1 MRVKRG
7 QVKRKKHKKILKQAK
22 GYRLTYSKLYRR
34 AKEAL
39 MHAGAYSYAH
49 RKKRGNDFRRLWIQ
63 RINGAL
69 DSYDLRYSSFIN
81 LLKKQKIEINRK
93 MLSEL
98 AIHEPDVFKAIV
110 EKARSK

>member
-7 QVKRKKHKKILKQAK
+7 KTKKKKHKKTLKEAK

-39 MHAGAYSYAH
+39 LHAGQYSYDH
-49 RKKRGNDFRRLWIQ
+49 RKKRRNDFRRLWIQ
-63 RINGAL
+63 RINAAL
-69 DSYDLRYSSFIN
+69 DQHDVKYSRFIH
-81 LLKKQKIEINRK
+81 LLKENEIKLNRK

-98 AIHEPDVFKAIV
+98 ALNQPEVFAEVV
-110 EKARSK
+110 ETVKK